1 MRALILLAIFAYATS
16 SRRRRSLDA
25 FLDASERS
33 NVIAKEMGLLR
44 SQQQPPPPSQQQEQT
59 FEDYYERNRFA
70 SVAKGGSSASKSGKS
85 GKGGTG
91 SSSGST
97 IGCCRLC
104 PEQFEGIDVIPTQSF
119 LETKE
124 TTTESKA
131 GKSGKGGSGAAP
143 PPPPVPLTI
152 EQLIAQTPCCPVCLE
167 QFDPPV
173 DIDDASFLEISEK
186 FVMGS
191 SAKAPSGT
199 TFKCCTMCPNDSVL
213 PGTFE
218 ASGFL
223 ETQESVG
230 KASKAG
236 STGGGKDTRM
246 NSDGCCNQCPASM
259 FESAEVRFQEPQGGP
274 FGLKP
279 RVKSVSSAFPLQQPP
294 VV

>member
-1 MRALILLAIFAYATS
+1 ML
-16 SRRRRSLDA
+16 
-25 FLDASERS
+25 
-33 NVIAKEMGLLR
+33 
-44 SQQQPPPPSQQQEQT
+44 
-59 FEDYYERNRFA
+59 
-70 SVAKGGSSASKSGKS
+70 
-85 GKGGTG
+85 
-91 SSSGST
+91 
-97 IGCCRLC
+97 
-104 PEQFEGIDVIPTQSF
+104 
-119 LETKE
+119 
-124 TTTESKA
+124 
-131 GKSGKGGSGAAP
+131 
-143 PPPPVPLTI
+143 

-191 SAKAPSGT
+191 SAKAPSGS

-218 ASGFL
+218 TSAFL

-236 STGGGKDTRM
+236 STGGGKDTRI